1 MYTVQFTKSFWRF
14 VNSFILPYSKTC
26 VSLQYC
32 MSYLGHFRN
41 EDHHGVRLAD
51 NLHGGKNTGEATISR
66 RDLITCI
73 CLNLI
78 SALFPLCWQ
87 SVQKCLN
94 RLRHVPQSRYLC
106 SILLSVSTASH
117 HFPLCSK
124 QALHKTI
131 YNHPSSDLGE
141 SLYNNRLCCSLLS

>member
-1 MYTVQFTKSFWRF
+1 
-14 VNSFILPYSKTC
+14 
-26 VSLQYC
+26 

-78 SALFPLCWQ
+78 SALFSSMLAECAE
-87 SVQKCLN
+87 
-94 RLRHVPQSRYLC
+94 VPQK
-106 SILLSVSTASH
+106 A
-117 HFPLCSK
+117 
-124 QALHKTI
+124 
-131 YNHPSSDLGE
+131 
-141 SLYNNRLCCSLLS
+141 

>member
-1 MYTVQFTKSFWRF
+1 MYTVQFTNLQKDF

-66 RDLITCI
+66 RDLITYI

-78 SALFPLCWQ
+78 SALFSSMLAECAE
-87 SVQKCLN
+87 
-94 RLRHVPQSRYLC
+94 VPQ
-106 SILLSVSTASH
+106 
-117 HFPLCSK
+117 
-124 QALHKTI
+124 
-131 YNHPSSDLGE
+131 
-141 SLYNNRLCCSLLS
+141 